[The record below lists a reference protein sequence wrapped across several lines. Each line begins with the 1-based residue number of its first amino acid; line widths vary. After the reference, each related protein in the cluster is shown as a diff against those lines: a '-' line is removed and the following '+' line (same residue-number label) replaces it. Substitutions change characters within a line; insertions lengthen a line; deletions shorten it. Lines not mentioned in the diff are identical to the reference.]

1 VSSIKKDCDVM
12 IMVRHLVLKCLQ
24 FNILFRAKHIAGKRN
39 VLADFLSRLQVEE
52 FRKQAPH
59 AQPFPCQIPEK
70 FFTPFRPNILSYVQG
85 FKWVQFCNLAF
96 CITDLNVYCF
106 LVHLCVLFSLLNFN
120 FNLTWVVC
128 FYHILSVKWGCH
140 KYILFKE

>member
-1 VSSIKKDCDVM
+1 MSSIKKDCDVM

-24 FNILFRAKHIAGKRN
+24 FNILFRAKHIHVAAKRN

-70 FFTPFRPNILSYVQG
+70 FLPI
-85 FKWVQFCNLAF
+85 
-96 CITDLNVYCF
+96 
-106 LVHLCVLFSLLNFN
+106 NFWAA
-120 FNLTWVVC
+120 LTN
-128 FYHILSVKWGCH
+128 
-140 KYILFKE
+140 